1 MATVSGLIDAAVSE
15 HADLIVT
22 FSTPT
27 LQAALQRAR
36 SVPIV
41 FTYVVDAVAAGAGT
55 SDTDHLPNVTG
66 VYMHAAYE
74 EMLAIIRRIVPAAK
88 VGRHAVRAGGSEH
101 RCSTRRCWRRPA
113 ARRG

>member
-1 MATVSGLIDAAVSE
+1 MATVSALIDAALSE

-41 FTYVVDAVAAGAGT
+41 FTYVSSAVAAGAGA
-55 SDTDHLPNVTG
+55 SDTDHLANVTG
-66 VYMHAAYE
+66 VYMHLVKATMDSVEY
-74 EMLAIIRRIVPAAK
+74 RRQD
-88 VGRHAVRAGGSEH
+88 GRNILTVAF
-101 RCSTRRCWRRPA
+101 
-113 ARRG
+113 AR